1 MARTNRVSGTSS
13 YSDIERRGGSTQS
26 SEPGKTVFQGVQYE
40 DERDY
45 LAATAEIDSEAK
57 LTESHRA
64 YIDWTIKTAQ
74 QEANRSFSQE
84 EQTDLFQDPK
94 LKKMALNYVYSGGW
108 VDPNDP
114 RLDGDD
120 DDDDQQLIKD
130 ENPLDIHVPRIT
142 AAQPKTLQE
151 NIDIMDEKLAG
162 DREEAGKE
170 EAYYKKEVEKQKQAY
185 ETLSNE
191 IKTFKIDPF
200 RAYESTMF
208 SVTAGIAAAF
218 GAAAQALTGGP
229 NTGLQ
234 MVNRAI
240 DMDIARQKHEYEA
253 LKSAAARQN
262 TLYGKA
268 LEMFGSSK
276 RAVQALKTLGLDLAL
291 RKTTSDLEKYGVDQ
305 AAADRYITN
314 FTNAQ
319 IASAN
324 ALFERRTKAELE
336 LEQGKA
342 AMAEAYD
349 KFNKVLNG
357 YEALMDEDFGW
368 FKVNAMSLFGA
379 SYPTLAL
386 KLTQAEDGSAIKDIV
401 ENQQSVA
408 KLVNSLAREALKAGG
423 EGAKISDADVKLTS
437 AEILDL
443 MPARRL
449 VLFPREDIGLLRT
462 IVKDWVEMKTG
473 LSEAEVRQRYGRKG
487 STKYKKAMD
496 QELSG
501 MIRAAK
507 LQGSFKASKVT
518 YNPEREDKQK
528 QQPES
533 RDWAGEA
540 RKEHTGGGMFRY

>member
-1 MARTNRVSGTSS
+1 
-13 YSDIERRGGSTQS
+13 
-26 SEPGKTVFQGVQYE
+26 
-40 DERDY
+40 
-45 LAATAEIDSEAK
+45 
-57 LTESHRA
+57 
-64 YIDWTIKTAQ
+64 
-74 QEANRSFSQE
+74 
-84 EQTDLFQDPK
+84 
-94 LKKMALNYVYSGGW
+94 MALNYVYSGGW

-120 DDDDQQLIKD
+120 DDDQQLIKE

-162 DREEAGKE
+162 DRKEAGEE
-170 EAYYKKEVEKQKQAY
+170 EAYYKAELQKQKQAY

-253 LKSAAARQN
+253 LKSAAARQS

-443 MPARRL
+443 MPAGRL
-449 VLFPREDIGLLRT
+449 VLFPREDIGLLRK

>member
-357 YEALMDEDFGW
+357 HEVLMDEDFGW